1 MTAYEMRMSG
11 LSSDVCSSDLSVS
24 NPEAAISGTDHTIAA
39 HSGCESAT
47 SAPNPLGLD
56 ARIPRRQAKT
66 TATRPA
72 ATDTRTAIHCVGESA
87 TARPP
92 KETDCSPRKMK
103 SAATRSEEHTS
114 ELQALMRN
122 SYAVFCLKKKNTN

>member
-11 LSSDVCSSDLSVS
+11 LSSDVCSSDLSVAK
-24 NPEAAISGTDHTIAA
+24 PEAAISGTDHTIAA
-39 HSGCESAT
+39 HSGRESAT

-72 ATDTRTAIHCVGESA
+72 ATDTRTANHCVGDSE
-87 TARPP
+87 TCETP
-92 KETDCSPRKMK
+92 KEIGRAICRERVCKY
-103 SAATRSEEHTS
+103 
-114 ELQALMRN
+114 AL
-122 SYAVFCLKKKNTN
+122 VEGVGGTLKKK